1 MARRD
6 HTEGGFEPSRRGESE
21 EENVFSSRLIVK
33 NLPKYVDEKR
43 LKEHFG
49 SHGEVTDCKVMR
61 TREGSSRCF
70 GFVGF
75 AQDADAVAAQK
86 YYNKTYMDAMK
97 LEVEFARKV
106 GQEAKKDAWSKYTE
120 GTSRFKERHMA
131 TGANTVE
138 ISEKGVNVRSKKE
151 LNGGMSEKDP
161 KLQEFLA
168 LMQPRHK
175 KAVWANDD
183 DVQEQGVSVKNLDPG
198 KNIMV
203 DAVNESDDEY
213 EEIAGGED
221 DREEEGVQ
229 EDGERKV
236 DEMVINAS
244 VSDMD
249 YLKSRMKAEFSDDD
263 EDEDEEDMEGEEPEE
278 SGEDDDEEEEEAEKS
293 EGPSGTPGEA
303 LEGHASIPPNE
314 AENNDP
320 LEIIRQTSRLFAR
333 NLPYSANEEDVQSF
347 FEKYGDLENVHIVM
361 DKATRKSKGYALI
374 QFSDPNDAMKA
385 FTELDGSIFMGRLL
399 HILPGKAAPQQVNG
413 LAEME
418 DGVGTSSFKRE
429 KESKKKE
436 EATNKLAW
444 NSLFMRAD
452 TIADAVA
459 DMYAMSKSD
468 LLDPSASDMAVRLA
482 LGEVKVINMT
492 KEHLEENG
500 VNINALE
507 VAAQASGKS
516 GKAAAGKVQRS
527 NSTLLVKNLPY
538 TLDEEEL
545 KALFTSIGPVLRWI
559 LPPSHTLALV
569 EFSSNQDASNAFKKL
584 AFKRYRSVP
593 IYLEWAPRDVFDA
606 KSKPAAKGQTA
617 DNSSSYPES
626 AAKKEQPDN
635 VAAALTSLQNGSD
648 DAIDSSTI
656 FVKNVA
662 FKTKKANFE
671 NHFKKTIQECGGEL
685 KSAKIAQ
692 RNKDGKQVS
701 AGFGFVECSN
711 EEVARSVIQKLQGSS
726 LDGHNLV
733 LQLSQSKSNTAT
745 QTKAALDAPKQAAT
759 KLIVRNL
766 AFEATREDVMNLFTA
781 VAEVKS
787 CRLPKKFDGSHRG
800 FAFVEFASA
809 GEAKNA
815 MSAVS
820 GTHLYGRRLVIEWAS
835 EEEQASLEE
844 AKKKTGSNKKRKYSE

>member
-1 MARRD
+1 MARD
-6 HTEGGFEPSRRGESE
+6 NTEGREAEPSRRGENE
-21 EENVFSSRLIVK
+21 QEHVFSSRLIVK
-33 NLPKYVDEKR
+33 NVPKYVDERR

-75 AQDADAVAAQK
+75 AQEADAVAAQK

-97 LEVEFARKV
+97 IEVEFARKV
-106 GQEAKKDAWSKYTE
+106 GQEARKDAWSKYTE

-138 ISEKGVNVRSKKE
+138 IPGNTGVEKE
-151 LNGGMSEKDP
+151 LNDGMGEKDP

-183 DVQEQGVSVKNLDPG
+183 DVQDQEGALVKNLDRG
-198 KNIMV
+198 KDIMV

-213 EEIAGGED
+213 EEIGPGDDDDDEGEN
-221 DREEEGVQ
+221 RVQ
-229 EDGERKV
+229 EDGEKV
-236 DEMVINAS
+236 DEVVVNTA

-263 EDEDEEDMEGEEPEE
+263 DG
-278 SGEDDDEEEEEAEKS
+278 GEEEEEVVEEPKESEEANSAEEEEGEKS
-293 EGPSGTPGEA
+293 EGPSGTPEEA
-303 LEGHASIPPNE
+303 QERSATMPDKE
-314 AENNDP
+314 ARNNDP

-347 FEKYGDLENVHIVM
+347 FENFGDLENVHIVM

-374 QFSDPNDAMKA
+374 QFSDPNDAVKA
-385 FTELDGSIFMGRLL
+385 FSELDGSIFMGRLL

-418 DGVGTSSFKRE
+418 DGAGTSSFKRE
-429 KESKKKE
+429 KESKKQE
-436 EATNKLAW
+436 EATNKVAW

-459 DMYAMSKSD
+459 DMYDMSKSD

-516 GKAAAGKVQRS
+516 GKATGKVQRS

-538 TLDEEEL
+538 SLDEQEL
-545 KALFTSIGPVLRWI
+545 KGLFTTIGPVLRWI

-593 IYLEWAPRDVFDA
+593 IYLEWAPRDIFDA
-606 KSKPAAKGQTA
+606 RSKPSTKAQTV
-617 DNSSSYPES
+617 DTLSTDTKNVT
-626 AAKKEQPDN
+626 KKEQPDK
-635 VAAALTSLQNGSD
+635 VAAALTSLQDGTD
-648 DAIDSSTI
+648 DAIDSATI

-662 FKTKKANFE
+662 FRTKKASFE
-671 NHFKKTIQECGGEL
+671 KHFRKCIQECGGEL

-701 AGFGFVECSN
+701 AGFGFVECSS
-711 EEVARSVIQKLQGSS
+711 EEVARSVIEKLQGSS

-733 LQLSQSKSNTAT
+733 LQLSQSKSNTSKE
-745 QTKAALDAPKQAAT
+745 TKAVLDAPKQAAT
-759 KLIVRNL
+759 KVIVRNL
-766 AFEATREDVMNLFTA
+766 AFEATRDDVMNLFTA

-835 EEEQASLEE
+835 EEDQASLEE
-844 AKKKTGSNKKRKYSE
+844 AKKKTGNGKKRKYSE